1 MAETKQWVDLYSDY
15 LYNYAIYKGIAIE
28 QAKDLVQDT
37 FLAALKS
44 FDKFEAKSSVKT
56 WLVSILRNKI
66 ADYYRKI
73 SKEKSE
79 TLEDYKLPFDSQGH
93 WENSRVPQ
101 DWRLNDD
108 SKIESSEFNKF
119 LQFCISIL
127 PKKWREIFI
136 LKYLKEETT
145 NNVCKE
151 NNITTSNYW
160 IIMHRSRLKL
170 RECLEN
176 NYFEK

>member
-1 MAETKQWVDLYSDY
+1 MGFSKLVGFNNKKMTETKQWVDLYGDY

-79 TLEDYKLPFDSQGH
+79 TLEDRKS
-93 WENSRVPQ
+93 V
-101 DWRLNDD
+101 
-108 SKIESSEFNKF
+108 
-119 LQFCISIL
+119 
-127 PKKWREIFI
+127 
-136 LKYLKEETT
+136 
-145 NNVCKE
+145 V
-151 NNITTSNYW
+151 
-160 IIMHRSRLKL
+160 
-170 RECLEN
+170 
-176 NYFEK
+176 